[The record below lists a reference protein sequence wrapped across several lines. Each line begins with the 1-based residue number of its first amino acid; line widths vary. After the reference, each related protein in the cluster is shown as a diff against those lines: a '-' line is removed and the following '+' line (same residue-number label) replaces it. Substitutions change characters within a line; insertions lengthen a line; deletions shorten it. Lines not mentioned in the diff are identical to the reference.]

1 MLILLASLPLHAADR
16 INTVG
21 ILKRAAADGGCR
33 DAWFMGTE
41 ANNPHQSC
49 LHIATMP
56 AELRVMVEGLYDEEV
71 SIEGHLDSGAV
82 RLTGLSTELGERN
95 GSRPALD
102 YHLDPVTSTRSHDLG
117 ARLRENP
124 TARIRIQPP
133 ASPALIEIIL
143 QGVPMEADVAGLM
156 EDLQFTSG
164 GEILTPAAQMLGT
177 TLVLSL
183 PSPTPGQLLRIQ
195 PTHGDDLVAVLTDG
209 LFEGDLGRLSMTL
222 LLSPVT
228 YDRP

>member
-1 MLILLASLPLHAADR
+1 MLFMLALLPLHAADR

-21 ILKRAAADGGCR
+21 ILKRAEPESGCR

-41 ANNPHQSC
+41 ANNPHQFC
-49 LHIATMP
+49 LHIATIP
-56 AELRVMVEGLYDEEV
+56 AALRGTVEDLYDEEV
-71 SIEGHLDSGAV
+71 SISGHLESGAV
-82 RLTGLSTELGERN
+82 RLTGLSTELAARN

-124 TARIRIQPP
+124 TAQIRIQPP
-133 ASPALIEIIL
+133 SSPALIEIIL

-156 EDLQFTSG
+156 KNIQFTSG
-164 GEILTPAAQMLGT
+164 NAVLTPAAQMLGT
-177 TLVLSL
+177 TLVLSM
-183 PSPTPGQLLRIQ
+183 PTPAPGQLLRIQ
-195 PTHGDDLVAVLTDG
+195 PTHGDDLVGVLTDG
-209 LFEGDLGRLSMTL
+209 LFGGDLGKLSMTL
-222 LLSPVT
+222 LLSPVA